1 MLLLLVLKEQ
11 RDLMVGPFQHEL
23 GHFRK
28 YLRQVGPI
36 LRDECFEVGS
46 YGSVFVVLIQEWEV
60 LEVPE
65 MMENFFWATLFVG
78 KVYEGFLNL
87 VPVGEVLKSPEHLA
101 STDLINKE
109 LS

>member
-1 MLLLLVLKEQ
+1 MI
-11 RDLMVGPFQHEL
+11 GPFQHKP

-46 YGSVFVVLIQEWEV
+46 YGSVFVVLIQDWEE

-65 MMENFFWATLFVG
+65 MLEDFFWAALFVG
-78 KVYEGFLNL
+78 KVLQGFLYL
-87 VPVGEVLKSPEHLA
+87 VPVGEVLKGLEHLA
-101 STDLINKE
+101 STDFINKE